1 MSFCADDLIVIE
13 ERYCDDDVAGD
24 IQIADEWDRD
34 IVEDGEKSEVK
45 NHCGYCVPGQDCCF
59 GVLRC

>member
-24 IQIADEWDRD
+24 IQVADKG
-34 IVEDGEKSEVK
+34 DGDVVK
-45 NHCGYCVPGQDCCF
+45 QGE
-59 GVLRC
+59 